1 MKNKTFGD
9 LRGVLMRNIDA
20 QVSTSYIGNFA
31 DKNKYKILFR
41 GDPIF
46 IVDIVNNVIKACVV
60 KAASHGYGSKIVTLK
75 CSENTKN
82 RDFKP
87 TVDDLSGRTKGSF
100 DGCITIRVPNDASI
114 SGNASTTLK
123 GAIKLLNAYKGK
135 RNFASLESGDKIYA
149 VNRSTNEIEELV
161 IEKIIKTNPPL
172 GYEIFNIDCTDKT
185 RISMSLKYYED
196 KVSIH
201 NDASFYYRP
210 QGGWHST
217 SSYFVFVSKEKA
229 QAFLKERLKADK
241 KRNAQPK
248 DGTDTRLKD
257 SGGKTIYIGDTVAY
271 VNGSGSYLKLSV
283 GKVINNSEKMVK
295 IFDEEEKNAYIEFC
309 EAENKRR
316 NERGLEPLKHDY
328 TNSGI
333 KSLTTNKVLVIK
345 K

>member
-1 MKNKTFGD
+1 MENKTFGD
-9 LRGVLMRNIDA
+9 LRGVLMRHIDG
-20 QVSTSYIGNFA
+20 QVGTSYIGNFA

-60 KAASHGYGSKIVTLK
+60 KAASHGCGSKIVTLK

-87 TVDDLSGRTKGSF
+87 TVDDLSGRSKGSF
-100 DGCITIRVPNDASI
+100 DGCITVRVPNDASI
-114 SGNASTTLK
+114 SVNASTTLK
-123 GAIKLLNAYKGK
+123 GAIKLLNAYKNK
-135 RNFASLESGDKIYA
+135 EIFASLEKGDKIYA

-161 IEKIIKTNPPL
+161 IEKIRETN
-172 GYEIFNIDCTDKT
+172 GNGIFKIDCIDKT
-185 RISMSLKYYED
+185 RISMGFKYYED
-196 KVSIH
+196 KVSIY
-201 NDASFYYRP
+201 NDASFYYHS
-210 QGGWHST
+210 QGGWYSP

-241 KRNAQPK
+241 KRNTQPK
-248 DGTDTRLKD
+248 DGTDTKLKD
-257 SGGKTIYIGDTVAY
+257 SGGKPIHIGDTVAY
-271 VNGSGSYLKLSV
+271 VNGSGSYIKISIA
-283 GKVINNSEKMVK
+283 KVINNSEKMVK
-295 IFDEEEKNAYIEFC
+295 IFDEDEKKAHIEFC
-309 EAENKRR
+309 EANNKHRI
-316 NERGLEPLKHDY
+316 EMGLKPFKNDY